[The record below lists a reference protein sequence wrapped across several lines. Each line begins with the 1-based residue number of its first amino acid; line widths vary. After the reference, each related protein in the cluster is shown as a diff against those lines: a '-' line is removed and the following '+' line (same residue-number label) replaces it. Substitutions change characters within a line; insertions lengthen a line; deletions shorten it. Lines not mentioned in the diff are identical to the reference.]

1 MMAIDDPIQEQAL
14 QWFAVLRN
22 EEASEDLW
30 LRFCDWLEADDRHR
44 AAYDAVE
51 AAWIEIDAAPATAA
65 NDTGAAV
72 IPLRAARPARPA
84 TYWRQAL
91 AMAAVLV
98 LAVGVWFAYRPVAF
112 TAYTTEGAPR
122 TVVMADGSSIY
133 MNRHSELSVSSDPRA
148 RRVRLEDG
156 EAAFDVKHDPSRPFV
171 VESHGRE
178 VKVLGT
184 AFNVLSHGARFEV
197 AVERGVV
204 EVDLPRSGPTRLEA
218 GRKLAQR
225 DQASAIVSA
234 VPSDQALAWR
244 HGVLVYQDGSLSEVA
259 DDLSR
264 YFDKPVTVDPTAA
277 SLRFTGVLQLGDE
290 TTMLKQLQDFIPVR
304 VSRSSTEIALSGRAP
319 G

>member
-1 MMAIDDPIQEQAL
+1 MMAIDDRIREQAL
-14 QWFAVLRN
+14 QWFAALRK
-22 EEASEDLW
+22 EEADEESW
-30 LRFCDWLEADDRHR
+30 LSFCDWLEADDRHR

-51 AAWIEIDAAPATAA
+51 AAWIEIEAQPATAA
-65 NDTGAAV
+65 DHAGAAV
-72 IPLRAARPARPA
+72 IPLRAVRPARPA
-84 TYWRQAL
+84 AYWRQAL
-91 AMAAVLV
+91 AIAAVLV
-98 LAVGVWFAYRPVAF
+98 LTVSVWLVYRPVAF
-112 TAYTTEGAPR
+112 TDYATGDQPR
-122 TVVMADGSSIY
+122 TIVMADGSSIY
-133 MNRHSELSVSSDPRA
+133 MNRHSELSVSSDPRT

-156 EAAFDVKHDPSRPFV
+156 EVAFDVRHDASRPFT

-178 VKVLGT
+178 VRVLGT

-204 EVDLPRSGPTRLEA
+204 EVDLPRRAPTRLEA

-225 DQASAIVSA
+225 NQAPATVST

-244 HGVLVYQDGSLSEVA
+244 NGVLVYQDSALTEVA

-264 YFDKPVTVDPTAA
+264 YFDKPVTLDPAAA

-304 VSRSSTEIALSGRAP
+304 VNRSSTDIALSGRAP